1 MRRERRRAVGFEALE
16 GRMCL
21 SAGQVH
27 VQAVPHLPQDLV
39 GAIKGPYQLS
49 SNSSTGLVRLDVFG
63 SGAARPIGHVNSQG
77 FLAGNSNATVNGL
90 SGQILLA
97 QPRGEII
104 LRVTAPLPTTATR
117 DLPLEFEV
125 LGGAVGF
132 AGISGSGS
140 GVAHVVRGA
149 SAGLSGTVRITFRIH
164 T

>member
-1 MRRERRRAVGFEALE
+1 MRRERRRAAGFEVLE
-16 GRMCL
+16 GRLCL
-21 SAGQVH
+21 SAGRVH
-27 VQAVPHLPQDLV
+27 AEAAQHLPRELV
-39 GAIKGPYQLS
+39 GSIQGPYQLTS
-49 SNSSTGLVRLDVFG
+49 SSSTGLVRLDVFG

-77 FLAGNSNATVNGL
+77 FLAGNSNATANGL

-104 LRVTAPLPTTATR
+104 FQATAPLPTAATR
-117 DLPLEFEV
+117 DLPLQLRV

-140 GVAHVVRGA
+140 GVAHVLR
-149 SAGLSGTVRITFRIH
+149 SAGAGLTGTVRITFRIH